1 MTDSILSPNV
11 YTSPATGDGYAV
23 VHTGACRFM
32 GMVVENQTGS
42 TVYAQIHDGYAT
54 PSNGSVPVLSVKLT
68 ANAQATIL
76 LPAVHAVS
84 LSSGLTICSS
94 STGKTLTVGAPTDL
108 FITAF
113 WV

>member
-1 MTDSILSPNV
+1 MSESIQSPNV

-23 VHTGACRFM
+23 VNTGACRFM
-32 GMVVENQTGS
+32 GMLVTNQTGG

-54 PSNGSVPVLSVKLT
+54 PSLGAVPKLSVKLI
-68 ANAQATIL
+68 ANAQASVL
-76 LPAVHAVS
+76 LPASHS
-84 LSSGLTICSS
+84 LALSAGMVICSS
-94 STGKTLTVGAPTDL
+94 STDKTLTVGAPTDL